1 VAFADRTLAELLD
14 RLAAREPAPG
24 GGSAAAMAG
33 ASAAALVEMAAAFA
47 LSKLEGLRARATELR
62 ARQLQLAEEDLCS
75 YQPVLDAMALDPG
88 DAGRGAR
95 LAAALSAAADVPL
108 AIAAAAA
115 ETAELAATVAEAG
128 SEHLVGDATA
138 AVVLAEAG
146 SRAAIALVEL
156 NLAQAREDPRLA
168 VAAELAARAWA
179 ARATTLELSRRMRR
193 TRDSAARP

>member
-1 VAFADRTLAELLD
+1 LTPVALADRTLAELLD
-14 RLAAREPAPG
+14 QLAAREPAPG
-24 GGSAAAMAG
+24 GGSAAAVAG

-47 LSKLEGLRARATELR
+47 LSKLDGLRGRAAELR
-62 ARQLQLAEEDLCS
+62 ARQLELAEEDLRS
-75 YQPVLDAMALDPG
+75 YRPVLEALALDPG
-88 DAGRGAR
+88 DAGRGVR

-146 SRAAIALVEL
+146 TRAAVALVEL
-156 NLAQAREDPRLA
+156 NLAHAREDPRWG

-179 ARATTLELSRRMRR
+179 ARAATLS
-193 TRDSAARP
+193 